1 MATLGARPL
10 LSLTHKDF
18 LPLKKILL
26 TDYKIRTLIIEI
38 RDNPK
43 TCRGKIKTIHNLVVQ
58 RWSVLIFW
66 SISLHSFSFRYFF
79 ISLCKFSVITTH
91 GHFYITF
98 LPLDL
103 TVSISPYSR
112 SSIFNGQTLFHSAI
126 CYNLLT
132 IWVIFNIIHNA
143 VAGFIIGYEGN
154 EAKLYHWVVLR

>member
-1 MATLGARPL
+1 MVGVNILVYFPPFFF
-10 LSLTHKDF
+10 LSL
-18 LPLKKILL
+18 
-26 TDYKIRTLIIEI
+26 
-38 RDNPK
+38 
-43 TCRGKIKTIHNLVVQ
+43 
-58 RWSVLIFW
+58 
-66 SISLHSFSFRYFF
+66 FF

-154 EAKLYHWVVLR
+154 EAKLYHWVALRQIREYVHGGIAFVGDGDVRKCMFQNVEGKMQGKKEIKGKKGE